1 MIENTSLDEIVE
13 IYNNADSAGKTFIG
27 ITTDIV
33 KQMSLLKKSMS
44 EENKDSDISCKC
56 AQREALMKD

>member
-33 KQMSLLKKSMS
+33 KQMSILKKSMS
-44 EENKDSDISCKC
+44 EGEHSDVNCKS

>member
-1 MIENTSLDEIVE
+1 MVENTSLDEIVE
-13 IYNNADSAGKTFIG
+13 IYNKADSAGKTFIG

-33 KQMSLLKKSMS
+33 RQMSLLKKSIS

-56 AQREALMKD
+56 A

>member
-1 MIENTSLDEIVE
+1 MEQNNEILDEIVE
-13 IYNNADSAGKTFIG
+13 IYNKADSAGKTFIG

-56 AQREALMKD
+56 A